1 MYDAVSI
8 ARFVINYSNK
18 QEYGISNLKLQKIMY
33 FIQAYFLITQDK
45 PCFSDDIEAWDFGPV
60 VPAAY
65 HEFKQFGSGN
75 IPYIDSYFEG
85 NLFFVKENKFND
97 SFISKQDKESIQ
109 NVVDKFSTF
118 SATDLV
124 KLTHSQDPWRKA
136 YVPFANNIIDN
147 ESIKE
152 YFNEQ

>member
-75 IPYIDSYFEG
+75 IPYF
-85 NLFFVKENKFND
+85 L
-97 SFISKQDKESIQ
+97 
-109 NVVDKFSTF
+109 VVVE
-118 SATDLV
+118 A
-124 KLTHSQDPWRKA
+124 
-136 YVPFANNIIDN
+136 
-147 ESIKE
+147 
-152 YFNEQ
+152 

>member
-85 NLFFVKENKFND
+85 NLFLLKK
-97 SFISKQDKESIQ
+97 ISLMIVLFPSKIKKVFKMLLIS
-109 NVVDKFSTF
+109 
-118 SATDLV
+118 LV
-124 KLTHSQDPWRKA
+124 RFRLQ
-136 YVPFANNIIDN
+136 I
-147 ESIKE
+147 
-152 YFNEQ
+152 